1 MSSCLK
7 SLAVPVVVG
16 SNCTP
21 VNIHSFD
28 VESVKLTC
36 PVALPASDE
45 LAQVVPKEPLW
56 TAEPATNHQL
66 ISKELPLSNPNSP
79 VVSAGKSIV
88 YRFQLVFD
96 TV

>member
-1 MSSCLK
+1 M
-7 SLAVPVVVG
+7 VG

-36 PVALPASDE
+36 PVALPGSVE
-45 LAQVVPKEPLW
+45 FLQEVFKLPPC
-56 TAEPATNHQL
+56 TAEPATNQK
-66 ISKELPLSNPNSP
+66 IIYKELPLSNPNSP